1 MNTTKLNEDKV
12 TKFIGSTTKGKTA
25 QQVAQ
30 KFGVAKT
37 TASRF
42 LGTMVDN
49 QTAKVGGT
57 LKSGVQGRPAFLYQP
72 GAGINSGVTTNIYT

>member
-1 MNTTKLNEDKV
+1 MNTTKLNEEKV
-12 TKFIGSTTKGKTA
+12 TKFIGSTNKGKTA

-42 LGTMVDN
+42 LGTMVGN
-49 QTAKVGGT
+49 GTASVAGT

-72 GAGINSGVTTNIYT
+72 QAIVTQNINY